1 MLSGLPVRI
10 ALTALAVTGLLAAA
24 PSAPTPPAARAA
36 AATTAAGS
44 PPAGV
49 TVKMPTGVT
58 VKMPAGVA
66 DRLGTDRAALVDAVS
81 ADVLSRS
88 HDVEGLA
95 PATALGRLAAEGRT
109 VVVDVRGVSRDW
121 ARGVA
126 YVEAPRARH
135 GAPEGWLYL
144 AHREDG
150 RWVPGLEGDREFADQ
165 VAESPLVGAAERR
178 TMTAYAERAAAPRTR
193 TRPLDAPPG
202 QISPAGAQ
210 ANVNGLLL
218 PWMPDHY
225 MTLTGGPHAHDSG
238 SGYWSALDF
247 AGGDASG
254 LVRSSREGT
263 ATSMCG
269 AGGGWTRVIHPGG
282 FSTDYYH
289 MRNTTYYNGTSIAR
303 SALLGSIGTDT
314 CAGGSATGAHVH
326 WSLRTYDA
334 NYAGQYTWLNGRTIG
349 GWTWWNGSAQY
360 SGCGTRLGVTA
371 CPGTALYNRTG

>member
-10 ALTALAVTGLLAAA
+10 AVTALAVTGLLAAA
-24 PSAPTPPAARAA
+24 PSAPTPPSAP
-36 AATTAAGS
+36 ATVAVSATAAGS
-44 PPAGV
+44 PSAGV
-49 TVKMPTGVT
+49 TVKMPT
-58 VKMPAGVA
+58 AVA
-66 DRLGTDRAALVDAVS
+66 DRLGADRAALVDAVS

-88 HDVEGLA
+88 HDAEGLA
-95 PATALGRLAAEGRT
+95 PATAVGKLAAEGRK
-109 VVVDVRGVSRDW
+109 VVVDVRTVSRDW

-126 YVEAPRARH
+126 YVEASRARH

-144 AHREDG
+144 AHRENG

-193 TRPLDAPPG
+193 TRPLDAHPE

-247 AGGDASG
+247 AGGNASG

-303 SALLGSIGTDT
+303 SALLGTIGTDT

-334 NYAGQYTWLNGRTIG
+334 NYVGQYTWLNGRTVG

-360 SGCGTRLGVTA
+360 SGCGARLGVTA

>member
-10 ALTALAVTGLLAAA
+10 AVTALAVTGLLAAA
-24 PSAPTPPAARAA
+24 PSAPTPPSAPATTAASA
-36 AATTAAGS
+36 TAAGS
-44 PPAGV
+44 PSAGV
-49 TVKMPTGVT
+49 TVKMPT
-58 VKMPAGVA
+58 AVA
-66 DRLGTDRAALVDAVS
+66 DRLGADRAALVDAVS

-88 HDVEGLA
+88 HDAEGLA
-95 PATALGRLAAEGRT
+95 PASAVGKLAAEGRK
-109 VVVDVRGVSRDW
+109 VVVDVRAVSRDW

-126 YVEAPRARH
+126 YVEASRARH

-144 AHREDG
+144 AHRENG

-178 TMTAYAERAAAPRTR
+178 TMTAYAERAAAPRTQ
-193 TRPLDAPPG
+193 TRPLDAHPE

-218 PWMPDHY
+218 PWMPDYY

-247 AGGDASG
+247 AGGNASG

-303 SALLGSIGTDT
+303 SALLGTIGTDT

-334 NYAGQYTWLNGRTIG
+334 NYVGQYTWLNGRTVG

-360 SGCGTRLGVTA
+360 SGCGARLGVTA